1 MSIELSENKCVGIG
15 SVCGWRA
22 VGGYVPSEPGGSGS
36 SGCAESEAPSGG
48 GGATLARDPHT
59 ERDARNDPDLPTSG
73 RGW

>member
-1 MSIELSENKCVGIG
+1 M
-15 SVCGWRA
+15 
-22 VGGYVPSEPGGSGS
+22 GGYVPSEPGGSGS